1 MSELGKA
8 NIEKKRVKY
17 LLNACKR
24 ILDIRAPRKQKYER
38 GNHMPFMN
46 KTLPRDIMTR
56 TRLRNKFLK
65 NRSEGNKKKFLKQ
78 RNYCVSL
85 LRKSKS
91 DYFENFH
98 EKNIDDN
105 KTFRKTIIG

>member
-1 MSELGKA
+1 MLS
-8 NIEKKRVKY
+8 
-17 LLNACKR
+17 ACKR
-24 ILDIRAPRKQKYER
+24 ILDIRARLKQKYER
-38 GNHMPFMN
+38 GNHMSFMN
-46 KTLPRDIMTR
+46 KTLPRDIMIR

-98 EKNIDDN
+98 EKSTKKMTLIAM
-105 KTFRKTIIG
+105 